1 MAGEPA
7 CSAFCRARSLARA
20 SALVPCT
27 RRFSVA
33 DTQPRALPHVPFSQ
47 RRRRACTGDPHPP
60 RLALCVHAG
69 GQTHLPRPRT
79 APVTASPPRQR
90 CIWPMPPDGGPY
102 APPQLRNA
110 AAGDYVT
117 AAGCIGGGRVCL
129 AVAGEAKRMVSS
141 RFLTPLY
148 CSVMDRRAIRPSA
161 EGTRFGPTYQRL
173 HRRPEHTQH
182 SYCRARP
189 ALPRLP

>member
-1 MAGEPA
+1 MSQRVRLFVE
-7 CSAFCRARSLARA
+7 RVHWHET

-102 APPQLRNA
+102 APPQHRNA

-117 AAGCIGGGRVCL
+117 AAGGGRVCL
-129 AVAGEAKRMVSS
+129 GVARGGSKEDGVVPVSHS
-141 RFLTPLY
+141 FVLLCHGPKSYTALRGRNTFRTNLPAFTP
-148 CSVMDRRAIRPSA
+148 AA
-161 EGTRFGPTYQRL
+161 
-173 HRRPEHTQH
+173 
-182 SYCRARP
+182 
-189 ALPRLP
+189 